1 MPEKVFPTM
10 SGNDYFG
17 VVEIKMFQKV
27 LSLCI
32 LVYISYQRLAHKP
45 QGKVFYF
52 IFYFEIVVNSQVVGK
67 IVPRASCT
75 LPPMITS

>member
-32 LVYISYQRLAHKP
+32 LAYISYQRLAHKP
-45 QGKVFYF
+45 QGKVFILSF
-52 IFYFEIVVNSQVVGK
+52 ILK
-67 IVPRASCT
+67 
-75 LPPMITS
+75 